1 MTKKQEIKRLSVKSL
16 YALLLQVRQNK
27 IDLPKLVLACETQ
40 ESLALYNNP
49 KKKISEMSLRT
60 HMTYSDKCIE
70 GGYSK
75 LDELRAIIA
84 DKPRTKAQSK
94 GAGRSI
100 KVNPLHQCHQ
110 VRLALLAAYND
121 LKDLALPLITDDPA
135 IYDDYLRHNEQFR
148 EIVGMRLVVDSN
160 DKTVI

>member
-1 MTKKQEIKRLSVKSL
+1 MTRKQEIRCLSIKSL
-16 YALLLQVRQNK
+16 YALLLQIRKNE
-27 IDLPKLVLACETQ
+27 IDSPKLVLACETQ
-40 ESLALYNNP
+40 ESLALYNDP
-49 KKKISEMSLRT
+49 KKKISGMTLNT
-60 HMTYSDKCIE
+60 HIKYSDKCIE

-75 LDELRAIIA
+75 LDKLRAIIA
-84 DKPRTKAQSK
+84 EKPRSKAQST
-94 GAGRSI
+94 GAERLI

-135 IYDDYLRHNEQFR
+135 IYEDYLRHNEQFR
-148 EIVGMRLVVDSN
+148 EIVGMRLVDDSN